1 MFVLGSLCSSS
12 SGRLFV
18 MRQAQE
24 MEFQNLLLKVGKALS
39 KDEVKALIFLCT
51 DLLEQKPNKVET
63 ASELFSCLMKQDRLS
78 PENPQL
84 LTELLVTIEHHAL
97 VRDLCLPPR
106 TTTSLISPYRKLL
119 YSLSEEITDDDLR
132 EVKFLLNT
140 MIPRRKLG
148 EHTTTLEVFLE
159 MERMDHLSESNLN
172 TLETIVRE
180 VCPMLNAEINQF
192 KKRRVTCPVMTTD
205 AISTQENKEE
215 ESFTMPISP
224 STNTQDEGLG
234 TYPMTSEKRGICL
247 IVNNYNFSNSSQL
260 NKRNGTEVDQKCLQ
274 SVFQWLGFEVEN
286 HHDCDANKMLSVF
299 RTLGKRDHR
308 QFDCVV
314 CCVLSHGVEGSVYG
328 VDGSTVKISDLTD
341 PFNGLNCPSLVGK
354 PKLFFIQACQ
364 GNSEQ
369 QAVCIESDSSAYSFC
384 WTDAIKAKEGIP
396 HSADFLLGMA
406 TVPFYASFRE
416 RTNGS
421 WFIQSLCQNLVQMVP
436 RECDLMSI
444 LTKVNADV
452 SQKSDRYGQRKQMP
466 QPAFSLRKKV
476 VFPVPNVP
484 PPSIQ
489 KELSNS

>member
-1 MFVLGSLCSSS
+1 
-12 SGRLFV
+12 
-18 MRQAQE
+18 

-39 KDEVKALIFLCT
+39 KDEVKALVFLCT
-51 DLLEQKPNKVET
+51 DLLDQKPNKVET
-63 ASELFSCLMKQDRLS
+63 ASELFSCLMKQDHLS

-84 LTELLVTIEHHAL
+84 LTELLVTTEHHAL
-97 VRDLCLPPR
+97 VRDLCLAPR

-148 EHTTTLEVFLE
+148 EHITTLEVFLE
-159 MERMDHLSESNLN
+159 MERMDHLSESNLT

-180 VCPMLNAEINQF
+180 VCPMLNAKINQF
-192 KKRRVTCPVMTTD
+192 KKRRVTCPVMITD
-205 AISTQENKEE
+205 AISTQEN

-260 NKRNGTEVDQKCLQ
+260 KKREGTEVDQKCLQ
-274 SVFQWLGFEVEN
+274 SVFQWLGFKVES
-286 HHDCDANKMLSVF
+286 HHDCDTNEMISVF
-299 RTLGKRDHR
+299 KELGKRDHS

-341 PFNGLNCPSLVGK
+341 LFNGLNCPSLVGK

-369 QAVCIESDSSAYSFC
+369 QAVFIESDSSAYSFH

-396 HSADFLLGMA
+396 DSADFLLGMA
-406 TVPFYASFRE
+406 TVPFHVSFRE
-416 RTNGS
+416 RTNGT

-436 RECDLMSI
+436 REYDLMSI

-452 SQKSDRYGQRKQMP
+452 SKKSDWTGHRKQMP

-484 PPSIQ
+484 PPSIH
-489 KELSNS
+489 KALSNS

>member
-1 MFVLGSLCSSS
+1 
-12 SGRLFV
+12 
-18 MRQAQE
+18 
-24 MEFQNLLLKVGKALS
+24 MEFQNFLLKVGKALS
-39 KDEVKALIFLCT
+39 KDEVKALVFLCT
-51 DLLEQKPNKVET
+51 DLLDQKPNKVET
-63 ASELFSCLMKQDRLS
+63 ASELFSCLMKQDHLS

-84 LTELLVTIEHHAL
+84 LTELLVTTEHHAL
-97 VRDLCLPPR
+97 IRDLCLAPR

-148 EHTTTLEVFLE
+148 EHITTLEVFLE
-159 MERMDHLSESNLN
+159 MERIDLLSESNLN
-172 TLETIVRE
+172 TLETIVKE
-180 VCPMLNAEINQF
+180 VCPMLNAKINQF

-205 AISTQENKEE
+205 AISTQEKE
-215 ESFTMPISP
+215 SVTMPISP

-247 IVNNYNFSNSSQL
+247 IVNNDNFSNSSQL
-260 NKRNGTEVDQKCLQ
+260 KKREGTAVDQKCLQ
-274 SVFQWLGFEVEN
+274 SVFQWLGFKVES
-286 HHDCDANKMLSVF
+286 HHDCDTNEMLSVF
-299 RTLGKRDHR
+299 KELGKRDHSR
-308 QFDCVV
+308 FDCVV

-341 PFNGLNCPSLVGK
+341 LFNGLNCPSLVGK

-369 QAVCIESDSSAYSFC
+369 QAVFIESDSSAYSFH
-384 WTDAIKAKEGIP
+384 WTDAIKAKQGIP
-396 HSADFLLGMA
+396 NSADFLLGMA
-406 TVPFYASFRE
+406 TVPFHVSFRE
-416 RTNGS
+416 RTNGT

-436 RECDLMSI
+436 REFDLMSI

-452 SQKSDRYGQRKQMP
+452 SKKSDQYGQRKQMP

-484 PPSIQ
+484 PPSIH
-489 KELSNS
+489 KALSNS

>member
-1 MFVLGSLCSSS
+1 
-12 SGRLFV
+12 
-18 MRQAQE
+18 

-148 EHTTTLEVFLE
+148 EHITTLEVFLE

-180 VCPMLNAEINQF
+180 VCPMLNAKINQF
-192 KKRRVTCPVMTTD
+192 KKWRVTCPVMTTD
-205 AISTQENKEE
+205 AISTQEN

-247 IVNNYNFSNSSQL
+247 IVNNYDFSNYPKLKQ
-260 NKRNGTEVDQKCLQ
+260 RNGTEVDQKCLQ
-274 SVFQWLGFEVEN
+274 SVFQWLGFKVES
-286 HHDCDANKMLSVF
+286 HHDCDANKMLSLF
-299 RTLGKRDHR
+299 RELGKRDHR

-384 WTDAIKAKEGIP
+384 WTDVIKAEEGIP

-406 TVPFYASFRE
+406 TVPFHVSFRE

-452 SQKSDRYGQRKQMP
+452 SQKSDWTGQRKQMP

-484 PPSIQ
+484 PPSIH
-489 KELSNS
+489 KAL

>member
-1 MFVLGSLCSSS
+1 MFVLGSLCSSSS

-39 KDEVKALIFLCT
+39 KDEVKALVFLCT

-97 VRDLCLPPR
+97 VRDLCLSPR

-148 EHTTTLEVFLE
+148 EHITTLEVFLE

-192 KKRRVTCPVMTTD
+192 KRWREK
-205 AISTQENKEE
+205 

-247 IVNNYNFSNSSQL
+247 IVNNYDFSNSSQL

-299 RTLGKRDHR
+299 RTLSKRDHR

-364 GNSEQ
+364 GNREQ

-384 WTDAIKAKEGIP
+384 WTDAIKAEEGIP

-484 PPSIQ
+484 PPSIH
-489 KELSNS
+489 KALSN